1 MKILLVRPNAP
12 KESINLQSFMI
23 CEPLELEYVASA
35 LLQEG
40 HEVDLV
46 DMLLEKKP
54 LAYFLG
60 KKNYEMVC
68 FTAYITCVGIVKDY
82 ARVVKKH
89 NKSIITCVGGV
100 HAEVVS
106 TDFVDENVD
115 YILWANGVQT
125 LVAIANAYPNH
136 AQTDF
141 PGVYADGKRKP
152 ENANGDLPFPD
163 RTITAKYRRHYNYIY
178 HDHCATIKTSFGCPY
193 KCKFCFCT
201 QICEYS
207 ARRLESVFDEIEQIE
222 ENNIFIVDDNFLV
235 SRERV
240 LAFVRGLE
248 ERKIKKHYIAFGRAD
263 FIAENEDL
271 IILLHE
277 NGFDAFFVGI
287 ESFRNSELEDFVKRS
302 NVETNIKAI
311 EILERNGL
319 LCYSGLIVGE
329 DWGKDDFD
337 TLIAYLNRFEHPL
350 VNIQPITPMPG
361 TPLFDEYAY
370 EIEEKREN
378 YARWDMAH
386 VVFKPLKMKKR
397 MYYYHIIR
405 AYLKTSANRKQREFI
420 QRTYGKAVY
429 RRVRAGATK
438 IFFQY
443 LKLFLT
449 SR

>member
-1 MKILLVRPNAP
+1 
-12 KESINLQSFMI
+12 MI

-136 AQTDF
+136 AQMDF

-163 RTITAKYRRHYNYIY
+163 RTITAKYRHHYNYIY

-207 ARRLESVFDEIEQIE
+207 ARRLESVLDEIGGALHVVTFKKLNNALITLRCQIGIDRKFGE
-222 ENNIFIVDDNFLV
+222 HLSAISLSELLYTALAIRSDNLATVGTYNIAVI
-235 SRERV
+235 
-240 LAFVRGLE
+240 
-248 ERKIKKHYIAFGRAD
+248 
-263 FIAENEDL
+263 
-271 IILLHE
+271 LHE
-277 NGFDAFFVGI
+277 SENVYI
-287 ESFRNSELEDFVKRS
+287 HKCRHINSLLYNHGNEL
-302 NVETNIKAI
+302 
-311 EILERNGL
+311 L
-319 LCYSGLIVGE
+319 
-329 DWGKDDFD
+329 
-337 TLIAYLNRFEHPL
+337 
-350 VNIQPITPMPG
+350 
-361 TPLFDEYAY
+361 
-370 EIEEKREN
+370 
-378 YARWDMAH
+378 
-386 VVFKPLKMKKR
+386 
-397 MYYYHIIR
+397 
-405 AYLKTSANRKQREFI
+405 
-420 QRTYGKAVY
+420 
-429 RRVRAGATK
+429 RAGNYNDTVEGETLEYSEGYVTRSGRH
-438 IFFQY
+438 IYEHIVY
-443 LKLFLT
+443 LIPNDL
-449 SR
+449 